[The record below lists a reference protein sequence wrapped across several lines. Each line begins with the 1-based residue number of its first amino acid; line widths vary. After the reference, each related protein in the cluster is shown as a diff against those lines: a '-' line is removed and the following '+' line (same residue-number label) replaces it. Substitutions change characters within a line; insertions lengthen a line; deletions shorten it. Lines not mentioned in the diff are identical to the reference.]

1 MDDFKYV
8 YRIDDDEELFT
19 SESEVLDFISE
30 IIFEE
35 KDYTLKNSDF
45 TITRY
50 KQIKPDH
57 KYFAKIDID
66 HIIRAL
72 KESALLLD
80 AGSSYLSDLTDDKKE
95 SLSNAMLETLITYLN
110 KNVKQPNLTII
121 EFDSEFTLPDD

>member
-1 MDDFKYV
+1 MDALKYV
-8 YRIDDDEELFT
+8 YRIDDDEELYN
-19 SESEVLDFISE
+19 SEREVSDFISE
-30 IIFEE
+30 IIFDE
-35 KDYTLKNSDF
+35 KDYNLKNSDF

-66 HIIRAL
+66 HIISAL

-80 AGSSYLSDLTDDKKE
+80 VGSSYLSDLTDDKKE
-95 SLSNAMLETLITYLN
+95 DLSNAMLETLITYLN

-121 EFDSEFTLPDD
+121 EYDGEFTLPDD